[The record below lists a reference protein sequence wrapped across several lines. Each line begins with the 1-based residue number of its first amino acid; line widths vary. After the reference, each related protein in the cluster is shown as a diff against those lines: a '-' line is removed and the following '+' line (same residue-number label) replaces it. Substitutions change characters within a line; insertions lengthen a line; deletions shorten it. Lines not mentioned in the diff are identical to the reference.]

1 MSNKKSEEKK
11 QEQLSEE
18 QKKAQTEK
26 EDKDLQEQDN
36 QSKKVEEE
44 KEEEKEIV
52 NEPTAEEK
60 LQQMEDKYL
69 RLVAEYDNYRKRTLR
84 EKMELSKSA
93 GEDILV
99 GLLPVAD
106 DFERALGHIDE
117 ANDLEAVKEGI
128 ELIYGKFQEF
138 LKQKGV
144 KEIDANHQDFD
155 TDLHEAMTKIPA
167 PEEKLKG
174 KVVDVIEKGY
184 KLQDKVIRYSK
195 VVVGE

>member
-1 MSNKKSEEKK
+1 MSKKSEEQKK
-11 QEQLSEE
+11 EQLSEE
-18 QKKAQTEK
+18 QKKAQEKTDYKNAKEQENKTE
-26 EDKDLQEQDN
+26 EQEIDQ
-36 QSKKVEEE
+36 QEE
-44 KEEEKEIV
+44 KEEKK
-52 NEPTAEEK
+52 EPTAEDK

-93 GEDILV
+93 GEDILI
-99 GLLPVAD
+99 GLLPVVD

-117 ANDLEAVKEGI
+117 ANDLKAVKEGI
-128 ELIYGKFQEF
+128 DLIYGKFKEF

-144 KEIDANHQDFD
+144 KEIEANHQEFD

-174 KVVDVIEKGY
+174 KVLDVLEKGY
-184 KLQDKVIRYSK
+184 TLQDKVIRYSK